1 MTEFSM
7 ENFFNWPIT
16 RLTCIQTC
24 AICLHMST
32 SFADTCDKAGIL
44 RTAHRVANYSSI
56 KNRLS
61 TRIQSPNVT
70 LSKKPELS
78 VISLSEALPPQPADK
93 KLTVPDG
100 VMPTKYLIVCL
111 DLKLEN
117 VCALAFK
124 LNGLS
129 IKTSVQSIMHTQ
141 FLKFLKDDGRFLRN
155 ASLSGHTIKFFKIS
169 DRAFK

>member
-1 MTEFSM
+1 M

-117 VCALAFK
+117 
-124 LNGLS
+124 GLS
-129 IKTSVQSIMHTQ
+129 IKTSVQSIKHTQ
-141 FLKFLKDDGRFLRN
+141 FLNFLNDDGRFLHN
-155 ASLSGHTIKFFKIS
+155 ASLSGHTVKFLKIS